1 MRLALVA
8 ALAIAACGGG
18 GGIRVTEPQPAP
30 EGLDACVGRTFDAP
44 TADGFEHT
52 TSKLAAAAG
61 SSRHY
66 MQDVIVP
73 PGTAPH
79 VEAKLTYGQVSKDL
93 EDERVQVFVDDC
105 STWLDAGSGRTDD
118 DGRVA
123 FELPSNLTV
132 GLHEVR
138 VVVRGDGTQASAT
151 VWVLPVGTRLAIT
164 DIDGT
169 MTSSDLEL
177 FEQMLYGTHVP
188 EAYPGA
194 SALTRAHTERG
205 HVVVY
210 LTGRPYWL
218 LDITRGWLR
227 DLGFAT
233 GPLHV
238 ADHHDEILPTETG
251 VGAYKRAWLTG
262 LLQAGYV
269 VDVAYGNASTDLFA
283 YLGAGLP
290 PTSVWIIGARG
301 GEQGTHAVE
310 GSWEARA
317 AEVSASA
324 RVLQHF

>member
-1 MRLALVA
+1 VRVALVA
-8 ALAIAACGGG
+8 ALALAACGGG
-18 GGIRVTEPQPAP
+18 GVRVTEPQPAP
-30 EGLDACVGRTFDAP
+30 EGLDACIGRVFDAP

-61 SSRHY
+61 SPRHY

-73 PGTAPH
+73 PGSAPH
-79 VEAKLTYGQVSKDL
+79 VEAKLTYGQASKDL
-93 EDERVQVFVDDC
+93 EDELVQVFVDDC
-105 STWLDAGSGRTDD
+105 STWLDAGSARTDD
-118 DGRVA
+118 DGRAA
-123 FELPSNLTV
+123 FDLPANLTV

-138 VVVRGDGTQASAT
+138 VVVSGDGTQASAT
-151 VWVLPVGTRLAIT
+151 VWVLPVGTRLVIT

-169 MTSSDLEL
+169 MTSGDSEL
-177 FEQMLYGTHVP
+177 FEQILYGKHVP

-194 SALTRAHTERG
+194 SALTNAHTERG

-218 LDITRGWLR
+218 LNITRGWLR

-238 ADHHDEILPTETG
+238 ADRHDEILPTEAG
-251 VGAYKRAWLTG
+251 VGTYKRAWLQG

-290 PTSVWIIGARG
+290 PASVWIIGTHA
-301 GEQGTHAVE
+301 GEQGTHAVDV
-310 GSWEARA
+310 SWEARA
-317 AEVSASA
+317 AEVSASE

>member
-1 MRLALVA
+1 VRIALVA
-8 ALAIAACGGG
+8 ALALAGCGAGGVRAA
-18 GGIRVTEPQPAP
+18 EPAPPP
-30 EGLDACVGRTFDAP
+30 EGLDHCVGRTFDAP

-52 TSKLAAAAG
+52 SSKLAAAAG
-61 SSRHY
+61 SARHY
-66 MQDVIVP
+66 VQDVIVP
-73 PGTAPH
+73 PGTAPR

-93 EDERVQVFVDDC
+93 EDELVQVFVDDC
-105 STWLDAGSGRTDD
+105 STWLDAGTTRTDD
-118 DGRVA
+118 DGRA
-123 FELPSNLTV
+123 EFDLPANLTV

-138 VVVRGDGTQASAT
+138 VVVLGDGTQATAT
-151 VWVLPVGTRLAIT
+151 LWVLPVGTRLVIT
-164 DIDGT
+164 DVDGT
-169 MTSSDLEL
+169 LTSGDSEL
-177 FEQMLYGTHVP
+177 FEQMLHGTYVP

-218 LDITRGWLR
+218 VNVTRGWLR

-238 ADHHDEILPTETG
+238 ADRHADILPTEEG
-251 VGAYKRAWLTG
+251 VGAYKRAWLQG

-269 VDVAYGNASTDLFA
+269 VDVAYGNATTDIFA

-290 PTSVWIIGARG
+290 ATSVWIIGKHAG
-301 GEQGTHAVE
+301 AQGTHAVDA
-310 GSWEARA
+310 SWEARA
-317 AEVSASA
+317 AEVSASE